1 MKKFLSLVLALTMAL
16 SLVTVSAGATS
27 FEDDGDI
34 TYQEAVTVIAGLG
47 IVEGYDDGSFNP
59 TGGLTRGAAAKII
72 CNLILGPTTAD
83 ALNATSAPFS
93 DVPTTNEFAGYIA
106 YCSQQG
112 IISGYA
118 DGTFRPSASLTGY
131 AFMKMLLGALGY
143 NSTYE
148 GYTGSNWSIQV
159 AKQAIGIGLDDGN
172 DDFNG
177 TDNVTREEA
186 CLYAFNTL
194 QATLV
199 EYSSSNTIIV
209 GDVEVT
215 TASDRSEVEN
225 NDSDET
231 IEDDDLMQFA
241 EEYFEDLVA
250 EDDTD
255 GFGRPATTWVYDG
268 DELGTYANDADDLYV
283 LDDEYTLQTLLTDG
297 DCLNYSSSDVLSDAV
312 VYFNG
317 NEEGEYSDLR
327 NENLGSKGDILEVFE
342 DDSGDVESI
351 IFRSYT
357 YALVDEVD
365 SDLSSTHTNRGA
377 TVGIELVGIDGSSI
391 GTYYDDY
398 NDDDDILQG
407 YSGSYTEGT
416 VLAVALSDGDSGAV
430 LDSYAM
436 ESVTGTPTAGRTVA
450 TETNSRNDTVVTTG
464 TITIDGTRYT
474 YAGQMTGLSAGDNV
488 SFDDEYTIYL
498 TAEGYV
504 LAVDGDASA
513 ALDDIYYVA
522 GVYGERSA
530 GRTTHYIETVSLTDG
545 TYAVLELSSD
555 GWDQFEDLSTV
566 TSQAGYSEYEYDSSV
581 GGLYVLDEDDDE
593 YEIASIS
600 ISSSSPSGGTDLDSD
615 DDTYTGRLRDSELI
629 GNYTVAISM
638 CTAVDSG
645 LSQPV
650 ESDSTTIRFSNSD
663 TSRVYLTDTT
673 FFVSVEGNTGDGD
686 SLDVSTATG
695 VMTVDDEDSESLSVF
710 AVYDDDQDALYV
722 MYTAASLAGAV
733 NLNDVVYLTDD
744 ATTENSDGY
753 EADLYLL
760 GDMELAEDVTIDNND
775 TQGFY
780 TYEINEDSIYELSD
794 ADNYELDVDE
804 IDDEDGFS
812 TGVVFDAVRSNR
824 ADGKSDN
831 GTDYI
836 SVSFANAVVIDT
848 RSSSDKNKDAYSSDI
863 ESASALSSAI
873 NRTDDIGGVTADVFV
888 EDGEIVFV
896 AVTAVANADDDDSL
910 SVDASTGVEFSVNRN
925 GSYSDTLTG
934 LEEGERVYVRAKDGY
949 AIDVDGTTD
958 VDLEE
963 STTSGTYYFYIED
976 DVEAGAIEVTRS
988 LAVTDIEITGGEG
1001 SITVTWDYDGTATS
1015 SDEVTVSLYQR
1026 DASGIDVRTDRNTSL
1041 TGTDTSVTF
1050 NEKASGDSGNYR
1062 AIITVNGTEYES
1074 EYVPVTVTD
1083 AT

>member
-1 MKKFLSLVLALTMAL
+1 MKKFLSLVLALAMAL

-72 CNLILGPTTAD
+72 CNLILGPTTAS

-118 DGTFRPSASLTGY
+118 DGTFRPSAGLTGY

-143 NSTYE
+143 NSNYE
-148 GYTGSNWSIQV
+148 GYTGANWSIQV

-177 TDNVTREEA
+177 VDNVTREEA

-194 QATLV
+194 QATMV

-215 TASDRSEVEN
+215 TAADRSEVEN

-231 IEDDDLMQFA
+231 IEDDGLMQFA

-255 GFGRPATTWVYDG
+255 GFGRPATTWEYDG
-268 DELGTYANDADDLYV
+268 DELGTYANDAD
-283 LDDEYTLQTLLTDG
+283 ETLVVSDSDNLEAWMTDG
-297 DCLNYSSSDVLSDAV
+297 SNLNYSDRDILNDATVYYNGTDVGDYV
-312 VYFNG
+312 
-317 NEEGEYSDLR
+317 DLTDSVIM
-327 NENLGSKGDILEVFE
+327 GKGDILEAYE
-342 DDSGDVESI
+342 NDDGDVETI
-351 IFRSYT
+351 VIRSYT
-357 YALVDEVD
+357 YAKIDDVVT
-365 SDLSSTHTNRGA
+365 DLSSTHENRGA
-377 TVGIELVGIDGSSI
+377 SVSLDLVKIDDSSI

-398 NDDDDILQG
+398 NDDDKILKG
-407 YSGSYTEGT
+407 YNSDYTEGT
-416 VLAVALSDGDSGAV
+416 VIAVALSEDDAV

-780 TYEINEDSIYELSD
+780 TYEINEDGIYELGD
-794 ADNYELDVDE
+794 ADDYELGNVEVD
-804 IDDEDGFS
+804 DQDGYATS
-812 TGVVFDAVRSNR
+812 VVFDAVRSNR
-824 ADGKSDN
+824 ADGESQDS
-831 GTDYI
+831 GTDFI

-848 RSSSDKNKDAYSSDI
+848 RGSSDKNKDAYSSDI

-896 AVTAVANADDDDSL
+896 AVTAVANADDDDTL
-910 SVDASTGVEFSVNRN
+910 SVAASTGVEFSVNRN
-925 GSYSDTLTG
+925 GSYSNTLTG

-988 LAVTDIEITGGEG
+988 LAVTDIEITSTTAGQIDVSWSYDG
-1001 SITVTWDYDGTATS
+1001 SSNSSDVVRVTLYKRADGVDVNRGTTTVNGTAT
-1015 SDEVTVSLYQR
+1015 E
-1026 DASGIDVRTDRNTSL
+1026 ASFTGFTATTD
-1041 TGTDTSVTF
+1041 D
-1050 NEKASGDSGNYR
+1050 GNYYVV
-1062 AIITVNGTEYES
+1062 ITVNGTTFTSDY
-1074 EYVPVTVTD
+1074 YPVVI